1 MIKNTGTRRNMSNI
15 KIPKLNIGGKKSS
28 RRTPAKFREM
38 SRRSNIQS
46 HRSNLQSNRSN
57 RSTMSVSR
65 RDKLLAIQKREK
77 LKALLVKKFR
87 MQYGTSKQMNKVI
100 LRAIDGFVNKKRVT
114 EQDLDNL
121 GKQIAAAAKQ
131 LGKVPLN
138 TPSSSKSRNNSNS
151 SNNMSMS
158 QPTNGLLGNSTAG
171 GPSIASINMNAS
183 VSTPNL
189 SGPTPPKRKL
199 MPLSTGRSRQPATP
213 QSMEAGF
220 EPGAPVEEDW
230 SLIFRY
236 QQKKQAEEAV
246 QEKKLKFAEREG
258 TLSSLQSLTA
268 AKNKRKINA
277 KQLDLDYSKSV
288 QDNMKKWKIEET
300 EKKARLKKAIKKQ
313 SLVRAKQMEDRKR
326 RAVVEKTKK
335 LKYETNLMKRL
346 NRETQ
351 MQKDRE
357 KEKLINDKKRL
368 VEFLAGNAEVRV
380 RKEKII
386 AKEREDDVQRMK
398 EYAAILKKQED
409 SRAEFF
415 AGRSAKMDKNA
426 ANNEEARAD
435 EYAATRARELRDLR
449 FQKEK
454 DDAIVAEQTK
464 KAAWRKKNQMDIN
477 QWLNK
482 TISAKNLERQ
492 KEKSMYI
499 EINNYAKMKA
509 AEVRCIC

>member
-1 MIKNTGTRRNMSNI
+1 
-15 KIPKLNIGGKKSS
+15 
-28 RRTPAKFREM
+28 
-38 SRRSNIQS
+38 
-46 HRSNLQSNRSN
+46 
-57 RSTMSVSR
+57 
-65 RDKLLAIQKREK
+65 
-77 LKALLVKKFR
+77 
-87 MQYGTSKQMNKVI
+87 
-100 LRAIDGFVNKKRVT
+100 
-114 EQDLDNL
+114 
-121 GKQIAAAAKQ
+121 
-131 LGKVPLN
+131 
-138 TPSSSKSRNNSNS
+138 
-151 SNNMSMS
+151 
-158 QPTNGLLGNSTAG
+158 
-171 GPSIASINMNAS
+171 
-183 VSTPNL
+183 
-189 SGPTPPKRKL
+189 
-199 MPLSTGRSRQPATP
+199 
-213 QSMEAGF
+213 
-220 EPGAPVEEDW
+220 
-230 SLIFRY
+230 
-236 QQKKQAEEAV
+236 
-246 QEKKLKFAEREG
+246 
-258 TLSSLQSLTA
+258 LQSLTA

-509 AEVRCIC
+509 AEGKRQEEDERRKRRQLQKQYQKELAEQVQGREHLYHYVGRVKKRKYASMSDREKALNKSLIRKIREEAPELLVSPPKKSPLKRGEEGYESEEEGMF